1 MPQLI
6 KLCLAVAIAFHPFAA
21 NAQAAPATASV
32 AALSA
37 AQIEAAVGQYY
48 KPNEPGAVI
57 LVAKDGK
64 TIFRKAYGL
73 ADAAKGT
80 PMTADMQLRLG
91 SITKQFTSTAILL
104 LVDEGKIKLDDDIT
118 RFLPDYP
125 TKGKR
130 ITVENLLNHT
140 SGIVSF
146 TGKPG
151 YLEHMAEDM
160 TAAAIIDGFKND
172 PLDFEPGTR
181 YKYNNSG
188 YLLLGAIIEKVS
200 GQSYADF
207 LAQRIFKPL
216 GMHDTAYE
224 GKEHGTAIRAMGHS
238 RSDKGFGPAAPISMT
253 QPFAAGALVSTV
265 DDLARWDVAVS
276 SGKLLTPATWQ
287 KAFAKT
293 TLADGTL
300 ADYGYGWVNG
310 QVRGVPT
317 IEHGGA
323 INGFNAFAIRVPA
336 EHVYVVV
343 LRNTD
348 GGTANTETVARAAA
362 ATAIGKPYP
371 QRTAV
376 TLDAK
381 ALDAYAGTYKID
393 EESQRI
399 VRRDGDKL
407 SMQRTNRPP
416 VALVPFSATS
426 FFVPGD
432 MDWLEFTRNA
442 QGAIVSL
449 TVHRDSGDEIDLRT
463 GGLPAERAT
472 VKMAPEAFDKLVG
485 RWQMHPALTLELTRE
500 GERFFVTGTRQPTIE
515 IFPASDTVF
524 FAKVV
529 PAELHVDKDAA
540 TGETVLV
547 LHQNG
552 AQLKGRKLP

>member
-6 KLCLAVAIAFHPFAA
+6 KLCLAVAVAFHPFAA
-21 NAQAAPATASV
+21 SAQAVPTTIP
-32 AALSA
+32 ALSA
-37 AQIEAAVGQYY
+37 AQIEVAIGQYY

-104 LVDEGKIKLDDDIT
+104 LVDEGKIRLDDDIT

-160 TAAAIIDGFKND
+160 TAAAIIDTYKND
-172 PLDFEPGTR
+172 PLEFEPGTR

-188 YLLLGAIIEKVS
+188 YQLLGVIIEKVS

-216 GMHDTAYE
+216 GMNDTAYE
-224 GKEHGTAIRAMGHS
+224 GKEHGKAIRAVGHS

-276 SGKLLTPATWQ
+276 SGKLLKPATWQ

-300 ADYGYGWVNG
+300 ADYGYGWAIG

-323 INGFNAFAIRVPA
+323 INGFNAFAMRVPA

-343 LRNTD
+343 LRNSD
-348 GGTANTETVARAAA
+348 GGTANTGTVARAAA
-362 ATAIGKPYP
+362 AAAIGKPYP

-376 TLDAK
+376 ALDAK
-381 ALDAYAGTYKID
+381 ALLMLTRAPIKSTLT
-393 EESQRI
+393 SQRI
-399 VRRDGDKL
+399 VRREGDKL
-407 SMQRTNRPP
+407 RMQRTNRPP
-416 VALVPFSATS
+416 VMLTPFSATS
-426 FFVPGD
+426 FFVPGE
-432 MDWLEFTRNA
+432 MDWFEFTRDA
-442 QGAIVSL
+442 RGELLSL

-463 GGLPAERAT
+463 GGLPADRAT
-472 VKMAPEAFDKLVG
+472 VKMAPAAFDKLVG
-485 RWQMHPALTLELTRE
+485 RWQMNPALTLELTRE
-500 GERFFVTGTRQPTIE
+500 GERFFVTGTRQPKIE